1 MFSEKKC
8 WTIFLKR
15 ATQSL
20 KHGPLLDEDFD
31 TTTDRF
37 KVKSIFCH
45 RNHPGNY
52 ILFTSAG
59 FEVLIKLVQIH
70 NSTFIPTLGLVQF
83 SLFSPNRSQIPTLI
97 LNLLFFELVY

>member
-37 KVKSIFCH
+37 NAV
-45 RNHPGNY
+45 
-52 ILFTSAG
+52 
-59 FEVLIKLVQIH
+59 
-70 NSTFIPTLGLVQF
+70 
-83 SLFSPNRSQIPTLI
+83 
-97 LNLLFFELVY
+97 